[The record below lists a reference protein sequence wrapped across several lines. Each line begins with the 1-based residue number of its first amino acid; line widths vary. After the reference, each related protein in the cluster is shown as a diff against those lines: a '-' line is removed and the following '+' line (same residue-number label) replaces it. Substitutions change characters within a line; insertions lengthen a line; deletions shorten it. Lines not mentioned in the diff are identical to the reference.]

1 MNRKILIVTVLLTA
15 LGVLFVIFSR
25 SENFRT
31 REPITIE
38 GFASI
43 SEVSLDG
50 LISESDLIVVGKV
63 DSDIPSRWNTA
74 DGKRPDSVTTINI
87 SSKYTIF
94 TDQLFLPSTV
104 IKGDDKDKGLVRI
117 RHFGG
122 QVEQDIMTISSKAP
136 LEVDQSYLLFLV
148 VDTLGTTAEI
158 DQGHYIVLGAI
169 QGVYKLD
176 GDKAISYRD
185 EWLLEE
191 LIAYIQNS
199 LSQTP

>member
-1 MNRKILIVTVLLTA
+1 MKKRILLAGVLLTVV
-15 LGVLFVIFSR
+15 GVLFAIFSR
-25 SENFRT
+25 SENIRT

-43 SEVSLDG
+43 AEVSLDG
-50 LISESDLIVVGKV
+50 LISETDLIVIGKV
-63 DSDIPSRWNTA
+63 DSNIPSRWNTA
-74 DGKRPDSVTTINI
+74 DGKLPKSVIAANI

-94 TDQLFLPSTV
+94 TDQLFPPNRI
-104 IKGDDKDKGLVRI
+104 IKGGHTGLIRI

-122 QVEQDIMTISSKAP
+122 QVDEDIMTISAEVS
-136 LEVDQSYLLFLV
+136 LDVDQSYLLFLIE
-148 VDTLGTTAEI
+148 DTLGTTAEI
-158 DQGHYIVLGAI
+158 NQGHYIVLGAI
-169 QGVYKLD
+169 QGVYKID